1 MKHFYRSLAAAV
13 LILFAC
19 ISSHA
24 EDKTWY
30 GYYDGS
36 EPLMEF
42 GTGMGEHYDC
52 AIFIPGNVGLA
63 SGKSIE
69 KMRITLQG
77 MDGMTGLAGWIST
90 SLPKSAENADLGLYS
105 VDASELSDGE
115 AFEIELAEP
124 LWVPDEG
131 LYVGYSFTAT
141 DPFPVLTTSGQSS
154 QPNGFFLQ
162 TSVSYPGW
170 RDFYA
175 YKYGNLAIEVLLN
188 GEVYHNAVKLSS
200 VAETIVFPGQT
211 AVLPVEFINL
221 GIDGVT
227 EIEYDL
233 IEDGGEANTFQYV
246 LPAKVNEPKHRFL
259 LELEFPAAPAKGIS
273 YKTIRL
279 TKVNGQSNELDLPEI
294 GEGAVITIEQNAPRS
309 TVMEEFTGTW
319 CGWCPRGMVGIENLL
334 KDFGNSFIPIAVHG
348 GSDPMVIE
356 DYADILAK
364 VEGFPSCVLDREVAG
379 DPFYGS
385 TYGLGSEPSYGIRND
400 MEAQLAKTTPAEVR
414 ISATSIEEE
423 SINVATS
430 LRLMYPRNT
439 MPPYTVAY
447 VVCAD
452 SLRGE
457 TSAWWQNNDFSIPVA
472 QKYKDDP
479 YIGWLTEEGAR
490 IRDIAYNDVAIAAF
504 GIDKGFGISTSEEW
518 NGDNWVEID
527 TRNLS
532 LQGNQF
538 IEEPSNLT
546 VVAMI
551 INTQTG
557 AIMNAAKTKLGATG
571 QSLVEEVGAVDSDQ
585 IVSIYDLTGRKL
597 PALVKGV
604 NIILYNDGR
613 VRKICIK

>member
-1 MKHFYRSLAAAV
+1 MKHFYRSLSAAV

-19 ISSHA
+19 LSSQA

-36 EPLMEF
+36 ESLMEF

-52 AIFIPGNVGLA
+52 AIFIPGDVGLA

-77 MDGMTGLAGWIST
+77 TDGMTDFAGWLAS

-141 DPFPVLTTSGQSS
+141 DPFPVLTTSGQRS

-200 VAETIVFPGQT
+200 IAETIVFPAQT

-227 EIEYDL
+227 EIEYEL
-233 IEDGGEANTFQYV
+233 TEDDGNINTCTYV
-246 LPAKVNEPKHRFL
+246 LPVSVSEPKQRFL
-259 LELEFPAAPAKGIS
+259 MELEFPAAATKAIS
-273 YKTIRL
+273 YKNIRV
-279 TKVNGQSNELDLPEI
+279 TKVNGQPNELADVSAA
-294 GEGAVITIEQNAPRS
+294 EGAVITIEQNAPRS

-400 MEAQLAKTTPAEVR
+400 VEAQLAKTTPAEVK
-414 ISATSIEEE
+414 ISATSMEEE
-423 SINVATS
+423 AIRVSTSI
-430 LRLMYPRNT
+430 RLMYPRT
-439 MPPYTVAY
+439 TTPPYTVAY

-452 SLRGE
+452 SLRGD

-479 YIGWLTEEGAR
+479 YLGWLTDEGAR

-504 GIDKGFGISTSEEW
+504 GIDNGFEISPSEEW
-518 NGDNWVEID
+518 DGENWVEID
-527 TRNLS
+527 SHNLS
-532 LQGNQF
+532 LKGNQF
-538 IEEPSNLT
+538 IAEPSNLS

-551 INTQTG
+551 IDTKTG
-557 AIMNAAKTKLGATG
+557 GIMNAAKTKLGATG

-585 IVSIYDLTGRKL
+585 IISIYDITGRKL
-597 PALVKGV
+597 PALIKGV

-613 VRKICIK
+613 VRKICNM